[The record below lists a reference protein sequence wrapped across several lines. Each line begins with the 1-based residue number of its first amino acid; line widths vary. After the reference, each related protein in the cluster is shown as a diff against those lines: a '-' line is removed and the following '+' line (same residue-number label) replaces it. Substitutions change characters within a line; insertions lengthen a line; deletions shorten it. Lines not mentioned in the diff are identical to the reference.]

1 MAVVENA
8 PHPLDVRVGVLIRTR
23 RKEIRL
29 SQEALAKACGVS
41 FQQIQK
47 YEAGTNR
54 ISFSRLVEI
63 ARALHVP
70 CAWFFEGVEE
80 AEPDPKGA
88 RVMAEFFRSAEGQ
101 AIAQAATRLQPG
113 VRRALADLAR
123 SLAQAP
129 QAA

>member
-1 MAVVENA
+1 MASTDNN
-8 PHPLDVRVGVLIRTR
+8 PHPLDLRVGVLIRTR
-23 RKEIRL
+23 RREIRL

-63 ARALHVP
+63 AKALQVP

-80 AEPDPKGA
+80 DAQNPQGA
-88 RVMAEFFRSAEGQ
+88 RAATDFFRSPEGQ
-101 AIAQAATRLQPG
+101 TIAEAAIRLEPK

-123 SLAQAP
+123 TLAQAP